1 MHAVCAV
8 WTIYKSCSRM
18 ALMIPSFAWYPVIFH
33 SPGRPSQRWISVR
46 FQSFLSFCFFPGYLR
61 ISDCFCW
68 TDWQN
73 GWCFELCIQFLAFFL
88 VSQSGQPLGPLPSS
102 WCPMETW
109 QNRFGSP
116 STSAGHLLA
125 KVWGCGSV
133 HRPIHPTGKAWK
145 TKLHATR
152 RFCRKLEDRPI
163 DFWDLGP
170 TFGKKEFFF
179 RLLFFFS
186 ICLSWQL

>member
-1 MHAVCAV
+1 
-8 WTIYKSCSRM
+8 M
-18 ALMIPSFAWYPVIFH
+18 ARTIPSFAWYPVIHISF
-33 SPGRPSQRWISVR
+33 SWQAQPKMNLCQISIFSQ
-46 FQSFLSFCFFPGYLR
+46 LLFFPGYLR
-61 ISDCFCW
+61 ISDCVCW

-163 DFWDLGP
+163 DF
-170 TFGKKEFFF
+170 
-179 RLLFFFS
+179 
-186 ICLSWQL
+186 

>member
-1 MHAVCAV
+1 MVPH
-8 WTIYKSCSRM
+8 
-18 ALMIPSFAWYPVIFH
+18 
-33 SPGRPSQRWISVR
+33 
-46 FQSFLSFCFFPGYLR
+46 R
-61 ISDCFCW
+61 ISFS
-68 TDWQN
+68 WQAQPKMN
-73 GWCFELCIQFLAFFL
+73 LGGFKFQRFSFFSGIFEIVFVDRIDKLLVLSTIRSGLL
-88 VSQSGQPLGPLPSS
+88 VVSQSGQPLGPLPSS

-163 DFWDLGP
+163 DF
-170 TFGKKEFFF
+170 
-179 RLLFFFS
+179 
-186 ICLSWQL
+186 